1 MMKGNQLNNLKSNQF
16 IKGSLLAA
24 LMMGTVLP
32 GSATAENV
40 VLKSADG
47 SINLSGDLVEFTD
60 QFYVLRTSLGDLRVS
75 AERVRCEG
83 DGCPSFEAVTAD
95 IIVAG
100 SDTVGL
106 GLMPL
111 MMQGYAAQID
121 AEADVVTTSNA
132 SEIIASFVADSG
144 FGDDIGSYMVSST
157 SSSDAF
163 TKLQDGSAQLG
174 MSSRRIAPD
183 EARALK
189 AAGAGNMISPAQ
201 EHIIAVD
208 GLVMIVHPTNPI
220 KSLTS
225 AQVRDIYTGRI
236 TNWSQIGGPD
246 LTIQA
251 ISRQTGSGTRD
262 VFEER
267 MLAGSVDGNI
277 TIAGDNNEVATLV
290 NAQEGAVGYVGFAFQ
305 RGAKPLQ
312 LVNECGITTA
322 PDSFSAKTEEYA
334 LQRRLYLYN
343 RAEASDPMLSGLLDF
358 VSSSASDGVIHKAG
372 FIDLGV
378 EVRSQGKDSARAAD
392 LAAQSPI
399 TYEGQFAK
407 QMLEAMGNHDRL
419 STTFRF
425 RTGSLKLDERG
436 KLDMERLAAFLE
448 TQPDTTE
455 LVMVGF
461 TDDVGA
467 FDANVTLSRER
478 AAAVM
483 EQFQAAYPELA
494 ERVSIEAN
502 GFGPIAPAAC
512 NVSDTGRA
520 INRRVEVWL
529 KNTAGL
535 SG

>member
-1 MMKGNQLNNLKSNQF
+1 LTDISRKKHIKS
-16 IKGSLLAA
+16 GLLAA

-32 GSATAENV
+32 QVAAADSV

-47 SINLSGDLVEFTD
+47 SINLAGDLVEFTD

-83 DGCPSFEAVTAD
+83 AGCPVFADITAD
-95 IIVAG
+95 ITIAG

-121 AEADVVTTSNA
+121 AEADVVTTSNS
-132 SEIIASFVADSG
+132 SEIVASFIADSG
-144 FGDDIGSYMVSST
+144 FGDDIGNYMVSST
-157 SSSDAF
+157 SSTDAF

-174 MSSRRIAPD
+174 MSSRRIVPA

-189 AAGAGNMISPAQ
+189 KAGAGNMISPAQ

-208 GLVMIVHPTNPI
+208 GLVMIVHPSNPVG
-220 KSLTS
+220 SLTTD
-225 AQVRDIYTGRI
+225 QVRDIYSGRV

-246 LTIQA
+246 LAIQA
-251 ISRQTGSGTRD
+251 ISRQTGSGTRT

-267 MLAGSVDGNI
+267 MSTDATQANMTV
-277 TIAGDNNEVATLV
+277 AGDNNQVASLV

-305 RGAKPLQ
+305 RGAKPLT

-343 RAEASDPMLSGLLDF
+343 RAETSDEKLSGLLDF
-358 VSSSASDGVIHKAG
+358 ATSTAADSVIRKAG
-372 FIDLGV
+372 FIDLGI
-378 EVRSQGKDSARAAD
+378 EVRSQDKNTPRAVD
-392 LAAQSPI
+392 LAAQSAV
-399 TYEGQFAK
+399 TYEGKFAN
-407 QMLEAMGNHDRL
+407 QMMEQMTNYDRL

-436 KLDMERLAAFLE
+436 KLDMQRLATFLE
-448 TQPDTTE
+448 QQPDTTE

-467 FDANVTLSRER
+467 FDANLALSRDR
-478 AAAVM
+478 AASVA
-483 EQFQAAYPELA
+483 EQFKAAYPELA
-494 ERVSIEAN
+494 QRVSIDAD
-502 GFGPIAPAAC
+502 GFGSIAPVAC

-529 KNTAGL
+529 KNTNGL